1 MKQQQYVKQTDKT
14 QDASLNKKFESV
26 MNQKSTKLIATDLS
40 HAGHGVSLTPH
51 KNIGARKLNDHL
63 GNPYQLNS

>member
-1 MKQQQYVKQTDKT
+1 
-14 QDASLNKKFESV
+14 

-40 HAGHGVSLTPH
+40 HMGHGVSLTPH
-51 KNIGARKLNDHL
+51 KTIGARKLNDHL